1 LVVLYKLVLYCSYFQ
16 AVLCRYKEE
25 TKMCVPVPLSVP
37 HNPSMYDERMRIQK
51 QGGHVKYA
59 LDI

>member
-1 LVVLYKLVLYCSYFQ
+1 
-16 AVLCRYKEE
+16 
-25 TKMCVPVPLSVP
+25 MCVPVPLSVP

-59 LDI
+59 LDVYIGVFFV

>member
-1 LVVLYKLVLYCSYFQ
+1 
-16 AVLCRYKEE
+16 
-25 TKMCVPVPLSVP
+25 MCVPVPLSVP

-59 LDI
+59 LDVYIGVFLYKNGFLSWYI